1 MKAAIMYQNRAL
13 PEYADVPAP
22 VETRDDEILVTV
34 KAVAIK
40 HYDKGRA
47 SGKHYSAD
55 APAENGRIVGGD
67 GVCLLPDGSR
77 VYGMG
82 NSMMAE
88 KATINKHRTVPIPDG
103 LDDATAAALPNAVIG
118 SAMGLKYKADI
129 QPGDVVL
136 VNGATGFTG
145 RIAVQLA
152 KHYGAGKVIVTG
164 RNQPSLDALST
175 LGADISISL
184 LQEDQDFKAQLKA
197 IHTTTPVDIV
207 IDYLWG
213 HSTEMILDCIK
224 GDGSFSNRIRYVSVG
239 SMAGDLIQLS
249 SAILRSVNIQ
259 LTGSGLGSWPREQV
273 GLLFSEILPETFQL
287 AAAGKLITN
296 TSSIPLQDIGAIWD
310 REAPDGNRFVVII

>member
-13 PEYADVPAP
+13 PAYAEVPDP
-22 VETRDDEILVTV
+22 ITTEDDELLVTV

-55 APAENGRIVGGD
+55 APGENGRIVGGD
-67 GVCLLPDGSR
+67 GVCLLPDGTR

-82 NSMMAE
+82 NGMMAE
-88 KATINKHRTVPIPDG
+88 KAVINKHRMVPIPAG

-118 SAMGLKYKADI
+118 SAMGLKYKAAI

-145 RIAVQLA
+145 SIAVQLA
-152 KHYGAGKVIVTG
+152 KYYGAGKVIVTG
-164 RNQPSLDALST
+164 RNKQSLDALST
-175 LGADISISL
+175 LGADIAISL
-184 LQEDQDFKAQLKA
+184 LQDEQEIKTQLKT
-197 IHTTTPVDIV
+197 IHTATPVDIV

-213 HSTEMILDCIK
+213 RSAEIILDSIR
-224 GDGSFSNRIRYVSVG
+224 GDGAFTNRIRYVSVG

-259 LTGSGLGSWPREQV
+259 LTGSGLGSWPVEQV
-273 GLLFSEILPETFQL
+273 ALLFSEILPETFQL
-287 AAAGKLITN
+287 AADGKLVTN
-296 TSSIPLQDIGAIWD
+296 TAAIPLQDISSIWD
-310 REAPDGNRFVVII
+310 STAPDGGRFVVII